1 MRRTV
6 LRAVLF
12 FVVPLV
18 WSCTEPTAPVT
29 DDAGVAG
36 AQDQLGTARLVQF
49 EVGPY
54 DGTATLCAVD
64 MTGFSQETR
73 GRNGVIYTY
82 SQVLVFR
89 INTTNPMIRG
99 WEVLTSNN
107 KAPSQSAGGYYWGEA
122 VLSPDSYGGALVDHF
137 KFPVAQAD
145 RISGTYRGAGDLAG
159 VVAEYVLTPAGV
171 GDLPLDACT
180 NDMPYECEAPGC
192 SLLPSGIAGYLM
204 SGQVIR
210 E

>member
-6 LRAVLF
+6 LRAVLC
-12 FVVPLV
+12 FVVPV
-18 WSCTEPTAPVT
+18 AWSCAEPMAPVT

-36 AQDQLGTARLVQF
+36 AQDQLGAARLVQF

-54 DGTATLCAVD
+54 VGTATLCAVD
-64 MTGFSQETR
+64 MTGFSQDPR

-82 SQVLVFR
+82 NQVLVFR
-89 INTTNPMIRG
+89 INTTHPMIRG

-122 VLSPDSYGGALVDHF
+122 VLAPDSYEGTLVDQF

-145 RISGTYRGAGDLAG
+145 GISGTYHGAGDLAG

-171 GDLPLDACT
+171 GELPFDACT
-180 NDMPYECEAPGC
+180 VDMPYECEAPGC
-192 SLLPSGIAGYLM
+192 TLLPSGIAGYLM
-204 SGQVIR
+204 SGQVNR